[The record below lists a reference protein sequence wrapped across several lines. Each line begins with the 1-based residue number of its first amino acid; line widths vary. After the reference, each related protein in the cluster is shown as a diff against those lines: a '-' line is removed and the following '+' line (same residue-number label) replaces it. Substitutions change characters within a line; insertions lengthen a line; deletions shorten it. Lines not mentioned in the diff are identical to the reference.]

1 MEEQIVDHPT
11 SFSLQ
16 QQSDI
21 EWKYGLA
28 KLIRNM
34 HRTNASPAPINLV
47 TTWTEY
53 IRSALKSKQF
63 PPSPMPSTLKDLNFL
78 SLAVSGTYRKVL
90 FVCFNP
96 GFTPE
101 SFFRCEFL
109 FQINL
114 VTTWTFT
121 QDQFLSSC
129 AQMKPTNPNL
139 TQILTLRAN
148 PT

>member
-63 PPSPMPSTLKDLNFL
+63 PPLSHAQYLKGPELLEF
-78 SLAVSGTYRKVL
+78 SCIRYRNVCL

-101 SFFRCEFL
+101 SLFGCEFL

-114 VTTWTFT
+114 VTTWTEFT
-121 QDQFLSSC
+121 QDQLLQSLSS
-129 AQMKPTNPNL
+129 QSKL
-139 TQILTLRAN
+139 WS
-148 PT
+148 